1 MRIEAA
7 LIIKEM
13 WLNLGRYKS
22 EFIPALVGDVFSVT
36 LIKVTEIRREILFL
50 LFDMINF
57 ETLSSRQFKFDK
69 FQEAIVSA
77 TDVYFN
83 QNLGDQSY
91 VEACF
96 HLQSTQVVN
105 LVENVNENS
114 ESYSFKFCLICVF
127 ATKNFKFKVSILY
140 EK

>member
-96 HLQSTQVVN
+96 HLQSAQVVN
-105 LVENVNENS
+105 LVENLNENS

>member
-57 ETLSSRQFKFDK
+57 ETLSSRQFKFEK

-96 HLQSTQVVN
+96 HLPDHQFLRAIRN
-105 LVENVNENS
+105 KFFGRS
-114 ESYSFKFCLICVF
+114 ETVQ
-127 ATKNFKFKVSILY
+127 NFGAVLY
-140 EK
+140 DEFWLRTGPISVTT

>member
-57 ETLSSRQFKFDK
+57 ETLSSRQFKFEK

-96 HLQSTQVVN
+96 HLPDHQIF
-105 LVENVNENS
+105 EGHS
-114 ESYSFKFCLICVF
+114 E
-127 ATKNFKFKVSILY
+127 
-140 EK
+140 

>member
-1 MRIEAA
+1 MVSEKTKMNSSIKKLKISDEYGDMRIEAA

-57 ETLSSRQFKFDK
+57 ETLSSRQFKFEK

-96 HLQSTQVVN
+96 HLPDHQIF
-105 LVENVNENS
+105 EDHS
-114 ESYSFKFCLICVF
+114 E
-127 ATKNFKFKVSILY
+127 
-140 EK
+140 